1 MPVSHTHK
9 ADESDA
15 VQRSRL
21 FFDIVHSR
29 PAGRVQAES
38 TGRAADTSDVIV
50 RVYDGVQVEDLTPT
64 VRAGSAHTVNISLR
78 DWCLTVTLTP
88 ILSTLLRWEI
98 ADSSTTVATKTS
110 AKHLQTM
117 GRPRVVIPSFVSR
130 ETDQVVL
137 SCAMEATTNYGDWF
151 PQSAF
156 DNAGGDVDLAVV
168 TRLTREGVLQSR
180 VSDEFGDEECSLV
193 WSQLEFKMS
202 HELSGAELVREHAR
216 QVSDWSAVAKLEVM
230 GILLRIEWC
239 DGATAPVRA
248 DDRPKWFG
256 FRASII
262 G

>member
-1 MPVSHTHK
+1 M
-9 ADESDA
+9 
-15 VQRSRL
+15 
-21 FFDIVHSR
+21 
-29 PAGRVQAES
+29 
-38 TGRAADTSDVIV
+38 
-50 RVYDGVQVEDLTPT
+50 
-64 VRAGSAHTVNISLR
+64 
-78 DWCLTVTLTP
+78 TLTP
-88 ILSTLLRWEI
+88 MLSTLLRWEI

-110 AKHLQTM
+110 TQHLQTM

-151 PQSAF
+151 PQSVF
-156 DNAGGDVDLAVV
+156 DNAGVDVDLAVV

-180 VSDEFGDEECSLV
+180 VSDKFGNEECSLV

-202 HELSGAELVREHAR
+202 HKLGGAELVKEHAR

-248 DDRPKWFG
+248 DYRPKRFCLPALSKGKHYWIALLRHEYLFDRG
-256 FRASII
+256 VAEIPHGPPNNFYRCLLELPQDIFCVKRKYTHI
-262 G
+262 YMYTYIHIHIYT